1 MVLSDFFVGF
11 GEVTLGLAIFGII
24 FATVFATTMG
34 IVCVEIMKKKGYDTL
49 AGWFCCGFFLGLIGL
64 IICLCI
70 EDKTKQI
77 PPSPFDQYVNPPF
90 QNQPPYPYQP
100 PMQNQPPFPN
110 QPPMQNQPFPDHQT
124 ARQCPHCGMTN
135 PIGARFCNACG
146 EKLF

>member
-1 MVLSDFFVGF
+1 MLLSKDFFERFNEGIVGFLIIGIISAVLSVVLGFVC
-11 GEVTLGLAIFGII
+11 
-24 FATVFATTMG
+24 MN
-34 IVCVEIMKKKGYDTL
+34 IMKKKGYDTL
-49 AGWFCCGFFLGLIGL
+49 AGWFCCGFFLGIIGL
-64 IICLCI
+64 VICLCI

-90 QNQPPYPYQP
+90 QNQSPYP
-100 PMQNQPPFPN
+100 NQSAYPN

-146 EKLF
+146 EKLN

>member
-1 MVLSDFFVGF
+1 MLLSKDFFERFNEGIVGFLIIGIISAVLSVVLGFVC
-11 GEVTLGLAIFGII
+11 
-24 FATVFATTMG
+24 MN
-34 IVCVEIMKKKGYDTL
+34 IMKKKGYDTL
-49 AGWFCCGFFLGLIGL
+49 AGWFCCGFFLGIIGL
-64 IICLCI
+64 VICLCI

-90 QNQPPYPYQP
+90 QNQPPYP
-100 PMQNQPPFPN
+100 NQSAYPN

-146 EKLF
+146 EKLN